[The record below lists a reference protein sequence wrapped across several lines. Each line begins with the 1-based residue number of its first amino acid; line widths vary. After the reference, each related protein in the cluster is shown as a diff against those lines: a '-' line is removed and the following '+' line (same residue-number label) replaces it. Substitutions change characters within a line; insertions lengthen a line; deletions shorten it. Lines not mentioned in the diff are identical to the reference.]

1 MKSEVIDI
9 AKRAS
14 EEILKI
20 YKEVDL
26 GVEYKEDN
34 SPLTKADKAS
44 NLIITEKLSTLTPGI
59 PIVSE
64 ESENIP
70 FEERKAWDKFWLVD
84 PLDGT
89 KEFIKKNGEFTVNIA
104 LIENSSPSLGVV
116 AVPAEGL
123 IYHGSKGE
131 GAFKLDVKKEKEEKI
146 EPFKG
151 KRQPIVAVSR
161 SHLSEKT
168 QKMLENMKAEVISAG
183 SALKFSL
190 VAEGKADLY
199 ARLGPTWEW
208 DAGAG
213 HALVE
218 ASGAIVCNLEGN
230 PLCYNKENLKNDGFF
245 VCSPLLKENALSEI
259 RKVL

>member
-1 MKSEVIDI
+1 MKNEIIDI
-9 AKRAS
+9 AKKAS

-20 YKEVDL
+20 YEEVDL
-26 GVEYKEDN
+26 AVEYKEDN
-34 SPLTKADKAS
+34 SPLTKADKVS
-44 NLIITEKLSTLTPGI
+44 NSLIMEKLSTLTPGI

-70 FEERKAWDKFWLVD
+70 FEERKKWDKFWMVD

-104 LIENSSPSLGVV
+104 LVENSLPILGVV
-116 AVPAEGL
+116 SIPAKGL
-123 IYHGSKGE
+123 IYYGSKTE
-131 GAFKLDVKKEKEEKI
+131 GALRLEKEKEEKI

-151 KRQPIVAVSR
+151 KRLPIVAVSR

-168 QKMLENMKAEVISAG
+168 QEMLKNMEAEVISAG
-183 SALKFSL
+183 SALKFTL

-208 DAGAG
+208 DSGAG
-213 HALVE
+213 HAVAE
-218 ASGAIVCNLEGN
+218 AAGAVVCDLEGN
-230 PLCYNKENLKNDGFF
+230 PLQYNKENLKNSGFF
-245 VCSPLLKENALSEI
+245 VSSPGFKEKALSEI
-259 RKVL
+259 QKVL